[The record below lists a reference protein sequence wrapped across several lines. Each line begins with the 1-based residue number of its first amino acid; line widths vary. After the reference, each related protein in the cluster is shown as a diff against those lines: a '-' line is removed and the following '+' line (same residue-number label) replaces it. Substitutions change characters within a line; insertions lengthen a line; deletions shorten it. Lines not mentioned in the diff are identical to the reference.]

1 MTDASNNV
9 LRQEPIM
16 GILKILPC
24 GCRIAQHPLD
34 ILCQEHAIKPARLVP
49 DDIGLWWR
57 WNPIIVDWET
67 EPVIRSQDGSGLHWN
82 WTEYFPVKD
91 DGLWG
96 GRVNVPTWIP
106 KEKP

>member
-24 GCRIAQHPLD
+24 GCRIVQHPLD

-49 DDIGLWWR
+49 DEGGVWWR
-57 WNPIIVDWET
+57 YGRGLLWEAVLVQVGTDGKLFWDWT
-67 EPVIRSQDGSGLHWN
+67 PHKPVL
-82 WTEYFPVKD
+82 D

-96 GRVNVPTWIP
+96 GPVVRPTWIP

>member
-1 MTDASNNV
+1 MTDVSKEPGAS
-9 LRQEPIM
+9 E
-16 GILKILPC
+16 ILPC
-24 GCRIAQHPLD
+24 GCWITKDAAD
-34 ILCQEHAIKPARLVP
+34 ILCSKHAVLAKRLVP

-67 EPVIRSQDGSGLHWN
+67 EPVFRSQGGEGGLYWN
-82 WTEYFPVKD
+82 WTEYYPVKV

-96 GRVNVPTWIP
+96 GRVNVPTWTP